1 MQARTDASI
10 VSRTDAK
17 VAECVQHLD
26 IQVFP
31 RPEVHDVD
39 IEIIVTSLRQ
49 ELAQGE
55 DLRGHVQYRL
65 LTGTPYLD
73 LCFPALCQPASDC
86 IPKQHSIEHVGCAL
100 ILTAAE
106 RILSVLQVR

>member
-31 RPEVHDVD
+31 WPEVHDVD
-39 IEIIVTSLRQ
+39 IEIIVASLRQ

-65 LTGTPYLD
+65 LTGTAYLD
-73 LCFPALCQPASDC
+73 LCLPALCKPAKVC
-86 IPKQHSIEHVGCAL
+86 INQRSTVQNMWVVP
-100 ILTAAE
+100 
-106 RILSVLQVR
+106 